1 MQIFFAPVVDGHL
14 QGTMLSMCIYHI
26 SYPFAA
32 MRCSMLDEEPSRML
46 QVDHGHTP
54 NVETSR
60 IGITHAIKCRYPL
73 KILISN
79 RENTLT

>member
-32 MRCSMLDEEPSRML
+32 MRCSMVGEEPARIASYRGL
-46 QVDHGHTP
+46 VDQCNNTHTGR
-54 NVETSR
+54 N
-60 IGITHAIKCRYPL
+60 GM
-73 KILISN
+73 
-79 RENTLT
+79 TLAS